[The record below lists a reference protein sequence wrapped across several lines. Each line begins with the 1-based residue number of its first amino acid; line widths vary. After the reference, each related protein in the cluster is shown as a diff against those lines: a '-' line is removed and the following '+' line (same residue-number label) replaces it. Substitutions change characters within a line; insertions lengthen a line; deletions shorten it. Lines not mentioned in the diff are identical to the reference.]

1 MAETVT
7 YAGSATATG
16 GPAVGFAVALEVEGY
31 GKGNG
36 LVAMGKKKTIPL
48 NTPGANVAIFLIRA
62 SKYGDALTVSA
73 GTLSKTPLNAPLI
86 VGGAGVAAKILG
98 GATGFEFENN
108 LGEDVTVEVFVA
120 RNA

>member
-7 YAGSATATG
+7 YAGSAAATG

-36 LVAMGKKKTIPL
+36 LVVAGKKKTIPL
-48 NTPGANVAIFLIRA
+48 NTPGANVAVFLILA
-62 SKYGDALTVSA
+62 SKYGDGLTVTA
-73 GTLSKTPLNAPLI
+73 GTLNKTPLNAPLI
-86 VGGAGVAAKILG
+86 VGGTGVAAKILG
-98 GATGFEFENN
+98 NATGFDFDNN

-120 RNA
+120 RKA